1 MKKTLFI
8 TAGILLLLVFVAG
21 ALYFNAE
28 KADQA
33 GQLIEQNQAG
43 LVRDYSPQLG
53 PTAAKVRSVEFL
65 DPACSTCK
73 RFYPFVKDILTTHPE
88 QTHLTLRYAP
98 FHTHSDQVVAMLYAA
113 DKQGMHWE
121 VLEALLASQDDWV
134 SNHVVQPERAWAQ
147 LAGMAGMG
155 LDLAKLQ
162 SDMASPAITQQIAQ
176 DMADVHKLNISKTPE
191 FLVNGKPMPSFGF
204 DQLKALIDQELAS
217 EYR

>member
-8 TAGILLLLVFVAG
+8 AAGMLLLLVFVAG
-21 ALYFNAE
+21 AIYFNAE
-28 KADQA
+28 KTDQA

-53 PTAAKVRSVEFL
+53 PTAAKVRIVEFL
-65 DPACSTCK
+65 DPACGTCK

-98 FHTHSDQVVAMLYAA
+98 FHENSDQVVAMLYAA
-113 DKQGMHWE
+113 DKQGKHWE

-134 SNHVVQPERAWAQ
+134 ANHVVQPERAWQ
-147 LAGMAGMG
+147 HLQGLG
-155 LDLAKLQ
+155 LDLAQLQ
-162 SDMASPAITQQIAQ
+162 ADMASPAIAQQISQ
-176 DMADVHKLNISKTPE
+176 DMADVQTLNISKTPE
-191 FLVNGKPMPSFGF
+191 FLVNGKPLPSFGF
-204 DQLKALIDQELAS
+204 DPLKALIDAELAN

>member
-8 TAGILLLLVFVAG
+8 AAGILLLLVFVVG

-28 KADQA
+28 KTDQA

-53 PTAAKVRSVEFL
+53 PTAAKVRIVEFL
-65 DPACSTCK
+65 DPACGTCK
-73 RFYPFVKDILTTHPE
+73 NFYPFVKDILTTHPE

-98 FHTHSDQVVAMLYAA
+98 FHTNSDQVVAMLYAA
-113 DKQGMHWE
+113 DKQGKHWE

-134 SNHVVQPERAWAQ
+134 SNHVVQPERVWPH
-147 LAGMAGMG
+147 LEGLG
-155 LDLAKLQ
+155 LDLAQLKA
-162 SDMASPAITQQIAQ
+162 DMASPAIAQQISQ
-176 DMADVHKLNISKTPE
+176 DMADVQTLNISKTPE
-191 FLVNGKPMPSFGF
+191 FLVNGKPLPSFGY
-204 DQLKALIDQELAS
+204 DQLKEQVDEALAS